1 MGKGV
6 VSRQKGARGV
16 ESQTVSGYLEASD
29 YIDAEGERVK
39 AARLAEWLGVSQ
51 PTAGATLQRMVRD
64 GLVQISSAKD
74 VSLTSHG
81 RQQAA
86 AVVRRHRVA
95 ERWLT
100 DVLGLDW
107 LAADEEAG
115 RLRPAPSDALHRR
128 PYKLIGE
135 PRTSTHH

>member
-1 MGKGV
+1 M
-6 VSRQKGARGV
+6 STV
-16 ESQTVSGYLEASD
+16 ESQTVSRYLETIY

-51 PTAGATLQRMVRD
+51 PTTGATLQRMVRD
-64 GLVQISSAKD
+64 GLVQISISKD
-74 VSLTSHG
+74 VSLTAPG
-81 RQQAA
+81 RRAAA

-107 LAADEEAG
+107 L
-115 RLRPAPSDALHRR
+115 
-128 PYKLIGE
+128 
-135 PRTSTHH
+135 

>member
-6 VSRQKGARGV
+6 LSREKGASGV
-16 ESQTVSGYLEASD
+16 ESQTVSRYLEAIY

-86 AVVRRHRVA
+86 AVGRQPRVA
-95 ERWLT
+95 ERGPT
-100 DVLGLDW
+100 GVLGLGL
-107 LAADEEAG
+107 LAADTWA
-115 RLRPAPSDALHRR
+115 RPL
-128 PYKLIGE
+128 
-135 PRTSTHH
+135 